1 MPVTFFWEM
10 QNRMLQS
17 ISSLLDEDS
26 THYRLLASPAS
37 LNGRSKA
44 GAATTGALVNRA
56 LLHSKARWQL
66 SDQ

>member
-1 MPVTFFWEM
+1 
-10 QNRMLQS
+10 MLHP

-26 THYRLLASPAS
+26 THSRLLASTAS